1 MPYSITAAG
10 LESAR
15 TLKARTY
22 RRVAFMAVSAV
33 VACGGIIVYYNQM
46 IAGEMIEAFASRSEL
61 AAVTLMPY
69 MVSAVIAALTAVGAM
84 SILPT
89 TRYVEPSVHLVVSLR
104 EVGAGDLTTRLQ
116 LRADDPL
123 RDIANELNL
132 AVGNISNQVTQWKVI
147 NRIQWGVLCRI
158 RMAAEHG
165 DCDDVLHFCEEM
177 EGNWD
182 KIAEIEQSL
191 RT

>member
-69 MVSAVIAALTAVGAM
+69 MVSAVIAALTAVGVM